1 MNARSE
7 FLSNHNELTKTPP
20 TISTISTTP
29 SVVPS
34 YSTANLIVNV
44 EDASYVYLAYRFRP
58 QERFVKVQ
66 MFDNVIIM
74 MVQPMMAHMVYLLM

>member
-7 FLSNHNELTKTPP
+7 FLSSHDELTKAPP
-20 TISTISTTP
+20 IISTISTTP

-34 YSTANLIVNV
+34 YSTANLNVNV

-58 QERFVKVQ
+58 QDRFVKVQ
-66 MFDNVIIM
+66 MLGF
-74 MVQPMMAHMVYLLM
+74 LF